1 MRRCMGTGY
10 RWLQMDVFTLGVLG
24 LVTSFVTPYIWT
36 RNPKVS
42 LLMALTDALLMV
54 GLASLF
60 GLL

>member
-1 MRRCMGTGY
+1 
-10 RWLQMDVFTLGVLG
+10 MDVFTLGVLG